1 MHPNVYVSFRYSDK
15 IRYMLYFIHTFLFT
29 TQVVVQ
35 HTNGVRNYPNSTGQS
50 FIVLCYMCSAG
61 CLVFL
66 AIANM
71 LNSCSDLFNNGEY
84 CVYVNYVTNVP
95 GISTTSSEVYHRN
108 MFSKDTLSSKNNTKK
123 YIINYSCLIE
133 CSIVMIF
140 TITTEAVLSTL
151 VLCNT
156 IHDLSQKVM
165 NPKLIDKMIF
175 NGTSACTIIASCL
188 HTCIQS

>member
-50 FIVLCYMCSAG
+50 FIVLCYMCSAE

-71 LNSCSDLFNNGEY
+71 LYSCSDLFNNGEY

-95 GISTTSSEVYHRN
+95 GISTTSSEVYHRTCLAKILLAARI
-108 MFSKDTLSSKNNTKK
+108 MHRST
-123 YIINYSCLIE
+123 YSCLIE

-140 TITTEAVLSTL
+140 TITTEVVLSTL